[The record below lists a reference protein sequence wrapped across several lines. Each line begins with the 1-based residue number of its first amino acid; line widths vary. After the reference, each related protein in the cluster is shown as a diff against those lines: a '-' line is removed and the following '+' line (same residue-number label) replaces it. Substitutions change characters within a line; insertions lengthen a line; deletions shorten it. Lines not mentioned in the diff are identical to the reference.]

1 MRLGLVGASGDLAAL
16 ARALRTAVRL
26 SDRVVY
32 LASDAGFD
40 DVLAGW
46 VALLPAEGS
55 LRERAAAVLDADA
68 STLAS
73 TIAAE
78 LARRELLNVHSLSGA
93 SRAVE
98 ILLDRVVLLA
108 ADKTD
113 LDEEDLLPASVIA
126 FGRGEALVRR
136 VGSRVFVAPG
146 PPSATG
152 GVAVLAE
159 EAGGSSLTLTL
170 FTADGVEVQSTAL
183 DLARAA
189 KLRVQGA
196 LG

>member
-32 LASDAGFD
+32 LASDPGFD

-46 VALLPAEGS
+46 VGLLHAEGS

-68 STLAS
+68 TRLAS
-73 TIAAE
+73 TVAAE

-146 PPSATG
+146 PPSASA

-159 EAGGSSLTLTL
+159 EPGGSSLTLTL
-170 FTADGVEVQSTAL
+170 FTADGAEVQSTAL

-196 LG
+196 IG

>member
-1 MRLGLVGASGDLAAL
+1 VRLGLVGATGDLAAL

-32 LASDAGFD
+32 LASDLGFD
-40 DVLAGW
+40 DILAGW
-46 VALLPAEGS
+46 VTLLHAEGS
-55 LRERAAAVLDADA
+55 LRDRAAAVLDADA
-68 STLAS
+68 VTLTQAV
-73 TIAAE
+73 AAE
-78 LARRELLNVHSLSGA
+78 LARRELGNVHSLSGA

-126 FGRGEALVRR
+126 FGRGDALVRR

-146 PPSATG
+146 PPSATA
-152 GVAVLAE
+152 GVAVLTE
-159 EAGGSSLTLTL
+159 EPSGASLGLTL
-170 FTADGVEVQSTAL
+170 FNADGEEVQSTSL

-196 LG
+196 IG